1 MVPVPCVR
9 YETAPLVQTGFWDIE
24 TAAARSNMHT
34 APSCSKARFTGP
46 RGPACFQKPDLQ
58 ERQSILALQG
68 RLLSYYHA
76 FPPDNY
82 I

>member
-34 APSCSKARFTGP
+34 APSCSKPRF
-46 RGPACFQKPDLQ
+46 
-58 ERQSILALQG
+58 QG
-68 RLLSYYHA
+68 ATAKFGLVEFYKR
-76 FPPDNY
+76 
-82 I
+82 